1 MARRWLA
8 VLIALAVAGSAASC
22 GGEETGATS
31 TLPETTTGA
40 STTAAAT
47 TAPAASTTTTTAAPT
62 TTAPDDLHPAWPVS
76 WTALWPADGSTASV
90 RAAAPEGAV
99 DAGIGIDYGLEWD
112 GGTWDRIW
120 LGSTEEGLLG
130 VSFYLQRPEPWVVTL
145 WGAATHSPF
154 MSMTE
159 RFDPPLTFDLRG
171 LAEGPLSMD
180 TTVIIS
186 DADGVVDEGPYA
198 FTISLVGIEDVE
210 VAAGQFTG
218 TAHLHLTAEEP
229 GGYVAET
236 DVWIDA
242 EQALVRLSPAHI
254 WDSLELATLWSE

>member
-1 MARRWLA
+1 MTGKRRWLILA
-8 VLIALAVAGSAASC
+8 ALAVLAAAC
-22 GGEETGATS
+22 GGDGDAV
-31 TLPETTTGA
+31 
-40 STTAAAT
+40 STTAAAST
-47 TAPAASTTTTTAAPT
+47 STAASTTSTTTPAATTTTTVVT

-76 WTALWPADGSTASV
+76 WAALWPADGSTATV
-90 RAAAPEGAV
+90 RAATNEGTI

-112 GGTWDRIW
+112 GGEWDRIW

-130 VSFYLQRPEPWVVTL
+130 VSFYLQRPQPWVITL

-154 MSMTE
+154 LSMTE

-180 TTVIIS
+180 TTVTIS

-198 FTISLVGIEDVE
+198 LTISLVGIEDVA
-210 VAAGQFTG
+210 VAAGQFAG
-218 TAHLHLTAEEP
+218 TAHLRLTAEEP
-229 GGYVAET
+229 GGFVAET
-236 DVWIDA
+236 DVWVDA

-254 WDSLELATLWSE
+254 WDSLELAALWSE